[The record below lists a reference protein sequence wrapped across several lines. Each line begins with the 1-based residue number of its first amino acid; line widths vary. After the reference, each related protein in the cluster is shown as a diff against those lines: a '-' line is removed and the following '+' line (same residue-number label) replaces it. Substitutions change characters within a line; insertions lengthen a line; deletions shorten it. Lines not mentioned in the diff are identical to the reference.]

1 MLPGTNL
8 GVTLTQRSPIH
19 HWSHFDYSPPPHCYY
34 WDFPLPPFVV
44 FVDLELSIF

>member
-8 GVTLTQRSPIH
+8 GVTLIQRSPIH
-19 HWSHFDYSPPPHCYY
+19 HWSHFDYSPPPHC
-34 WDFPLPPFVV
+34 DFLLPPFVV